1 MAVNTRLCVLLLCA
15 WATIGQSDNSAAAEP
30 DARSLLS
37 TADQSRGAG
46 LPGVVLTVH
55 VRSVSVDRASDTDA
69 DADLVLR
76 VKTQDGGTLAEV
88 QEPPRNKG
96 MRLLQVQRNMWLHK
110 PGMKKPVAVSARQRL
125 SGQAALGDLATIGY
139 SRDYKPTYLRADVL
153 RGEPCHVLQ
162 LNAVQPNT
170 TYDRIVYWISQRSG
184 LGIHAE
190 FQSLSGK
197 PLKSA
202 DFQYGAT
209 LTYQGRTMPF
219 VSRVSINDALTSDH
233 STLEYRD
240 IAVQS
245 IAPAEF
251 SVESLQ

>member
-1 MAVNTRLCVLLLCA
+1 LSIDRRLCILLLCA
-15 WATIGQSDNSAAAEP
+15 WAGIGLSNISAAAVP
-30 DARSLLS
+30 DAQALLS

-46 LPGVVLTVH
+46 LPGIVLTVH
-55 VRSVSVDRASDTDA
+55 VRSEGANRGSGAE
-69 DADLVLR
+69 ADLVLR

-88 QEPPRNKG
+88 QEPPRSKG

-125 SGQAALGDLATIGY
+125 SGQAALGDVATIGY
-139 SRDYKPTYLRADVL
+139 ARDYKPTYLRADVL

-162 LNAVQPNT
+162 LNAAQPNT

-184 LGIHAE
+184 MGIHAE

-197 PLKSA
+197 TLKSA

-209 LTYQGRTMPF
+209 LNYQGRSMPF
-219 VSRVSINDALTSDH
+219 VSKVSIQDALTSDH
-233 STLEYRD
+233 STLEYRN
-240 IAVQS
+240 ITVQP